1 MRASFTLFHF
11 HNHPF
16 APQAV
21 FEMIPHCEAI
31 IPKIMLKNNGLL
43 KEKAEKQYATASA
56 FCYSNHN
63 S

>member
-1 MRASFTLFHF
+1 
-11 HNHPF
+11 
-16 APQAV
+16 
-21 FEMIPHCEAI
+21 MIPHCEAI

-63 S
+63 SLFHKKIGRDFE